1 MLNVDGDRGYQL
13 EIRHDTTARFKFS
26 DAEEYKIVLV
36 VDNNNK
42 QQQTIIMFFKYMP
55 LNTLSVRDLL
65 KTFEKSDTT
74 LVAS

>member
-36 VDNNNK
+36 VDNNNNK
-42 QQQTIIMFFKYMP
+42 PSSCFLNNMP
-55 LNTLSVRDLL
+55 LNTISQVFIG
-65 KTFEKSDTT
+65 TFEKSDTN
-74 LVAS
+74 SS

>member
-55 LNTLSVRDLL
+55 LNTISKVFIG
-65 KTFEKSDTT
+65 TFEKSDTN
-74 LVAS
+74 SS

>member
-55 LNTLSVRDLL
+55 LNTISQVFIG
-65 KTFEKSDTT
+65 TFEKSDTN
-74 LVAS
+74 SS